1 MKISD
6 KNEKKNKQIAIPF
19 LIREIEQ
26 KRKKIRKNYRRSLQ
40 ETIKERMKIVNRRD
54 PIRQK

>member
-26 KRKKIRKNYRRSLQ
+26 KRKIRKNYRRSLQ